1 MPPGVTGLCS
11 AKQKIPGVLSS
22 LQILPGEDMPAA
34 AENNRETMTIS
45 QEAMEILTQY
55 PWPGNI
61 RELRNCIERMVVL
74 SHENHLD
81 INDVP
86 RNIRDASGGANT
98 MIQVNGDTI
107 DDHEK
112 ALILKTLDECGGN
125 RTLAAKKLGISRRTL
140 YRRLDEYNM

>member
-1 MPPGVTGLCS
+1 
-11 AKQKIPGVLSS
+11 
-22 LQILPGEDMPAA
+22 
-34 AENNRETMTIS
+34 
-45 QEAMEILTQY
+45 
-55 PWPGNI
+55 
-61 RELRNCIERMVVL
+61 
-74 SHENHLD
+74 
-81 INDVP
+81 
-86 RNIRDASGGANT
+86 